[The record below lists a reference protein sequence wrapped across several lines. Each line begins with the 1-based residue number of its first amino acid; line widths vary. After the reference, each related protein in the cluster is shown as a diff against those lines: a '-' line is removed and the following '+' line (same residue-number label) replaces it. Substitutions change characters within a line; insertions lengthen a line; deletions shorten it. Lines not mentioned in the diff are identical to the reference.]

1 VVFEVLKKTFVENRR
16 IVPDRYRLQHQ
27 QQKRENADRMTT
39 RKYTP
44 RYPSSTPI
52 NWFHQS
58 EVAMLPNAASR
69 CRFTGFAALNF
80 ALSVFV

>member
-1 VVFEVLKKTFVENRR
+1 LGKKFVENRR
-16 IVPDRYRLQHQ
+16 IVLASYRLQHQ
-27 QQKRENADRMTT
+27 QQERENADRMTT

-44 RYPSSTPI
+44 RYPTSTQFNEFPA
-52 NWFHQS
+52 S

-69 CRFTGFAALNF
+69 CRCTGFAALNF